1 VLVVPATAELKES
14 VAIRVLVSDA
24 SPLFADA
31 LVGAL
36 RCLVPAAVVSH
47 AAFPHADDRFA
58 DADAIPLLALIDAD
72 RGPEHV
78 LSEVLELRTGNCEV
92 AVLLLAR
99 SVTGQH
105 ERLARQVSALGV
117 LSRQADISSLET
129 IIRTVAA
136 GRPPCGVPGLIG
148 SDATD
153 APATTLTD
161 RELDILHLVNAGLAN
176 HGIADNL
183 GISANTVRTHVQ
195 NILAKLDVPNRL
207 AASALAR
214 EIGLLDDPSALAVA
228 ASGARSAT

>member
-1 VLVVPATAELKES
+1 VPVAPGTTEPAEPA
-14 VAIRVLVSDA
+14 AIRVLVSDA

-31 LVGAL
+31 LVSAL
-36 RCLVPAAVVSH
+36 RCLVPTAAVSTG
-47 AAFPHADDRFA
+47 FMADDGFLEA
-58 DADAIPLLALIDAD
+58 SEVAVLALIDAD

-78 LSEVLELRTGNCEV
+78 LSEVVELRTSEAEV

-99 SVTGQH
+99 TVTGQH

-129 IIRTVAA
+129 IVRTVAA
-136 GRPPCGVPGLIG
+136 GRPPCGVPGLLG
-148 SDATD
+148 SEAID

-161 RELDILHLVNAGLAN
+161 RELDILHLVNAGLPN
-176 HGIADNL
+176 HCIADKL